1 MLAMWIWYGIAI
13 ALIVTEACTVDLVA
27 VWFGL
32 SALVM
37 GVIMGIAPTLGV
49 VWQIAIFTVLSA
61 VLLLAT
67 RPLVKKLLAR
77 KKSGETNLELVIG
90 HRALVVEEI
99 NDFERGAVRINGL
112 VWTARSEDGSVIEKD
127 TFVIVKEI
135 RGNKVVVNK
144 E

>member
-1 MLAMWIWYGIAI
+1 MLAMWIWYGIAV
-13 ALIVTEACTVDLVA
+13 ALLVTEVCTVDLVA
-27 VWFGL
+27 VWFGFA
-32 SALVM
+32 ALIM
-37 GVIMGIAPTLGV
+37 GVIMGIAPTLGIG
-49 VWQIAIFTVLSA
+49 WQIAIFTVLSA
-61 VLLLAT
+61 ALLLAT
-67 RPLVKKLLAR
+67 RPLVKKLLSR
-77 KKSGETNLELVIG
+77 KKNSETNLELIIG
-90 HRALVVEEI
+90 HKALVVEEI

>member
-1 MLAMWIWYGIAI
+1 MLAMWIWFGVAI
-13 ALIVTEACTVDLVA
+13 ALLVTEACTVDLIA
-27 VWFGL
+27 VWFGFA
-32 SALVM
+32 ALIM
-37 GVIMGIAPTLGV
+37 GVITGIAPTLGV
-49 VWQIAIFTVLSA
+49 GWQVAIFTVLSA
-61 VLLLAT
+61 SLLLAT

-77 KKSGETNLELVIG
+77 KKDSETNLELVIG